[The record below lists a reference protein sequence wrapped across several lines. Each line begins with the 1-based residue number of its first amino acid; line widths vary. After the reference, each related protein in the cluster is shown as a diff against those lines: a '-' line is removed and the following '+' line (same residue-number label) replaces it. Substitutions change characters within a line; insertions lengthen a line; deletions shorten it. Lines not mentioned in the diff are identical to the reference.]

1 MQKKSARVLTGA
13 GIALILSLTIFF
25 AGIFRTETRAIDSQG
40 RAVGVDVSSYNGTI
54 DWKSAKA
61 NGVDFAII
69 RIGYGDDDTNQDD
82 PYAITNMNGC
92 EAAGIPYGVYIY
104 SYAISER
111 EVDSE
116 ISHTLR
122 MIQGHNP
129 VLGVWFDMEDAD
141 GYKQYRHAFN
151 PYTHGDELTNYCLR
165 FVNAIK
171 ANGYENVGVYANRD
185 YFVNVLDYESLNSAG
200 LIWLA
205 HWGISSPSMRCDLWQ
220 YSDAGKVTGI
230 PSYAVDMDMIYPDS
244 PLYGYIV
251 PQEDDDT
258 DEPAPSII
266 KDDGTLLVRGDVNGD
281 DAIDVIDL
289 AIVKKHILGKKVL
302 QGDAFTLGDV
312 NNDGAV
318 DVIDLAQVKKH
329 ILGKTDLFAKAKE
342 QQPTLQSS
350 SEAETTTAPSA
361 DNHE

>member
-40 RAVGVDVSSYNGTI
+40 RADGVDVSAYNGTI
-54 DWKSAKA
+54 DWNKAKA

-69 RIGYGDDDTNQDD
+69 RIGWGDDGYPNQDD
-82 PYAITNMNGC
+82 SYAITNMNGC

-104 SYAISER
+104 SYAVTEK

-116 ISHTLR
+116 VAHTIR

-129 VLGVWFDMEDAD
+129 VLGIWFDMEDAD
-141 GYKQYRHAFN
+141 GYKQYRMGFN
-151 PYTHGDELTNYCLR
+151 PYTHGGELTNFCLKYM
-165 FVNAIK
+165 NAIK
-171 ANGYENVGVYANRD
+171 AYGYENVGVYANRD
-185 YFVNVLDYESLNSAG
+185 YFVNVLDYSQISSNG

-205 HWGISSPSMRCDLWQ
+205 HWGISSPSMGCALWQ
-220 YSDAGKVTGI
+220 YSDAGTVTGI
-230 PSYAVDMDMIYPDS
+230 PSYAVDMDLIYPDS

-251 PQEDDDT
+251 PQEPDDT

-289 AIVKKHILGKKVL
+289 ALVKKQILGKIVLEGDAFTLADINDDQAVDVIDLALVKKHILGK
-302 QGDAFTLGDV
+302 
-312 NNDGAV
+312 
-318 DVIDLAQVKKH
+318 I
-329 ILGKTDLFAKAKE
+329 DLFALAQE
-342 QQPTLQSS
+342 QQPTLQS
-350 SEAETTTAPSA
+350 ETTTP
-361 DNHE
+361 